1 MDSRLMKNIR
11 STEGGV
17 GKKFG
22 AKLQKTALET
32 LFYR

>member
-1 MDSRLMKNIR
+1 MASRLTKNIR
-11 STEGGV
+11 SIGVGV